1 MQEKY
6 ININGLNIFY
16 RELGNPK
23 LQDVIMIHGWSTT
36 GEVWKDIAKKL
47 SNDFHIII
55 PDNRGNGKSSI
66 PTSGYHIKDYAKD
79 IYNIIEKLN
88 LKSPIF
94 IGHSWGG
101 NIGTLMGAEY
111 PNLFNLIILED
122 PVYWKMIDGFKTIIP
137 NIIKQKNMPRIDI
150 IKNGINNG
158 LNNLQ
163 AEKTADLP
171 KQYSEEHLKKIA
183 YYNRNWALNCE
194 YYLKKISTPT
204 LIILADP
211 DHGGYI
217 SDTEYKYH
225 SKIASKL
232 VDFVKWKNVGH
243 LMHITHPDKFIKE
256 FEKYTSKRLKINR
269 FN

>member
-1 MQEKY
+1 
-6 ININGLNIFY
+6 
-16 RELGNPK
+16 
-23 LQDVIMIHGWSTT
+23 MIHGWSTT

-66 PTSGYHIKDYAKD
+66 PTRGYHIKAYAKD

-137 NIIKQKNMPRIDI
+137 PLTSGICLITKSFLIFSTKIICP
-150 IKNGINNG
+150 
-158 LNNLQ
+158 
-163 AEKTADLP
+163 
-171 KQYSEEHLKKIA
+171 
-183 YYNRNWALNCE
+183 
-194 YYLKKISTPT
+194 
-204 LIILADP
+204 
-211 DHGGYI
+211 
-217 SDTEYKYH
+217 
-225 SKIASKL
+225 
-232 VDFVKWKNVGH
+232 
-243 LMHITHPDKFIKE
+243 ITNFS
-256 FEKYTSKRLKINR
+256 F
-269 FN
+269 FNH